1 MVTYA
6 KVGREL
12 SKIIYDTCQSND
24 PPRSTSLIPP
34 QRCRLLLPVVQ
45 SEALLMAVGSEI
57 VKLNNCSAAKLVLFM
72 NDTGLIQK
80 FKWLKQAY
88 Q

>member
-1 MVTYA
+1 MRLLMVTYA

-12 SKIIYDTCQSND
+12 SKIIYDRSAKIRLID
-24 PPRSTSLIPP
+24 PASLIPP

-57 VKLNNCSAAKLVLFM
+57 VKQLFCSETSAF
-72 NDTGLIQK
+72 
-80 FKWLKQAY
+80 Y
-88 Q
+88 E

>member
-24 PPRSTSLIPP
+24 PPRSASLIPP
-34 QRCRLLLPVVQ
+34 QRCRLQLPVVQ

-57 VKLNNCSAAKLVLFM
+57 VKQLFCSETSAF
-72 NDTGLIQK
+72 
-80 FKWLKQAY
+80 Y
-88 Q
+88 E